1 MVAIIFIIIAAI
13 VVAVL
18 LYINITTFED
28 DVSDIEYL
36 SDKIHYDITKVTDDP
51 FEEYDPEWYNDCQR
65 GR

>member
-1 MVAIIFIIIAAI
+1 MAAIIFTIVAAI

-18 LYINITTFED
+18 LYTNITTFED

-36 SDKIHYDITKVTDDP
+36 SDEIHYDITKVTDDP